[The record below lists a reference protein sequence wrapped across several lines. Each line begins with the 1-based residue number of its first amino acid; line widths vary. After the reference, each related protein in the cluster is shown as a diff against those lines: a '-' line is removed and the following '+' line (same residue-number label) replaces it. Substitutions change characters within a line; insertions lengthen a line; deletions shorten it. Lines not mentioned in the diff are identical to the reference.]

1 MIRML
6 ITNAGRQALLNA
18 EQTGTNAV
26 TIARIGVGSGRYT
39 PSLNQTELQQE
50 TKRLNIIEGGATGD
64 NAFHVAY
71 RDESDDAYS
80 IYEFGLYLDNGI
92 LFAVYSS
99 SDLVMQKSASSTAML
114 VVDVALEDVSTS
126 QITFG
131 SVTYEVAGATSSN
144 AGVVTLATEQD
155 VANGEAVNLAITP
168 AVLGARTATETRT
181 GLIELATVAEAQAG
195 ADAVRAI
202 TPATAK
208 AIIDYRLASS
218 ADTITGAS
226 TTKAVTPASLTARTA
241 TTGRTGLV
249 ELATEAETLAGT
261 DELKAITP
269 KTLKSAISNV
279 KQDASETVK
288 GVVQLATTTETQAG
302 SDTKKAVTAAGV
314 KSAITNFSGNINN
327 AKVVATGATSA
338 RTLAS
343 RFADGITPKD
353 FGANGNGTND
363 DTNAFALLEDKVK
376 NRMVDLEGLTYKVT
390 SIPSNNHYYNGK
402 WLVGTVTTRAGVFF
416 DNNNR
421 ITNADGHENISFY
434 PSGLSQYTQARAG
447 TCQLALA
454 RFTNDTPGAM
464 LVLFKS
470 RGGAVG
476 ASKSVL
482 PGDTIS
488 QINFIADN
496 GKVDYGESTVGARVG
511 YITCAVADNSTITSS
526 GSTNVGIRGA
536 VRIQACSDGATRD
549 GEGVEVMDNTLRPT
563 IDDTLNLGTSNRRW
577 KAIYATTDVIST
589 SDENAKQDIEEIP
602 DEVLEAWG
610 SVNFKQFKFKDE
622 VTKEGDEAKLYCG
635 VIAQQVMKVFN
646 DAGLNACDYGLIC
659 EEEQEGQVA
668 TASSSKIY
676 IKVPDTWTGCYAY
689 YVDTNYVIS
698 GNTWPGDAL
707 TIGASGYYEW
717 DISSIVATAKD
728 KGVTEVKFV
737 AVDEN
742 NKHQSGD
749 VVLTFADDVGSI
761 YEVGEDG
768 KATII
773 GKLEESA
780 VKSGV
785 TYGVRYREA
794 MVLESAYQR
803 KKIADLEARI
813 VALETA

>member
-226 TTKAVTPASLTARTA
+226 TTKAVTPAGLTARTA

-279 KQDASETVK
+279 TQD
-288 GVVQLATTTETQAG
+288 
-302 SDTKKAVTAAGV
+302 
-314 KSAITNFSGNINN
+314 
-327 AKVVATGATSA
+327 
-338 RTLAS
+338 
-343 RFADGITPKD
+343 
-353 FGANGNGTND
+353 
-363 DTNAFALLEDKVK
+363 
-376 NRMVDLEGLTYKVT
+376 
-390 SIPSNNHYYNGK
+390 
-402 WLVGTVTTRAGVFF
+402 
-416 DNNNR
+416 
-421 ITNADGHENISFY
+421 
-434 PSGLSQYTQARAG
+434 
-447 TCQLALA
+447 
-454 RFTNDTPGAM
+454 
-464 LVLFKS
+464 
-470 RGGAVG
+470 
-476 ASKSVL
+476 
-482 PGDTIS
+482 
-488 QINFIADN
+488 
-496 GKVDYGESTVGARVG
+496 
-511 YITCAVADNSTITSS
+511 
-526 GSTNVGIRGA
+526 
-536 VRIQACSDGATRD
+536 
-549 GEGVEVMDNTLRPT
+549 
-563 IDDTLNLGTSNRRW
+563 
-577 KAIYATTDVIST
+577 
-589 SDENAKQDIEEIP
+589 
-602 DEVLEAWG
+602 
-610 SVNFKQFKFKDE
+610 
-622 VTKEGDEAKLYCG
+622 
-635 VIAQQVMKVFN
+635 
-646 DAGLNACDYGLIC
+646 
-659 EEEQEGQVA
+659 
-668 TASSSKIY
+668 
-676 IKVPDTWTGCYAY
+676 
-689 YVDTNYVIS
+689 
-698 GNTWPGDAL
+698 
-707 TIGASGYYEW
+707 ASGYYEW

-794 MVLESAYQR
+794 MVLESAYLR